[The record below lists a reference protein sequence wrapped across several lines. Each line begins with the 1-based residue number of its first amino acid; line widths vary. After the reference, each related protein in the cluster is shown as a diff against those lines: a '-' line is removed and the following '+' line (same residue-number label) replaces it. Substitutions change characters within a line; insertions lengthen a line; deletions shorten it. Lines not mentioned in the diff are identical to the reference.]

1 MIDHLPLPSL
11 GRVLIALLLG
21 CLAPAARA
29 EIVLSQVIVDMKPGS
44 SEFQDIEVYN
54 DGDERLFVAA
64 EPARILNPGQV
75 DETRVSEP
83 DPSAL
88 GLLVSPQRLVLE
100 PGQRRVV
107 RVAALGGRGATDKV
121 YRVAIKPVAGEL
133 SATSTAL
140 KVLVG
145 YDALV
150 LLRPAAI
157 AGEVTAVLHGRR
169 LTFHNGS
176 NTAQE
181 IYDGEQCAAG
191 QDCAKLP
198 TRRVYAGAEWTFDL
212 PGDAPVK
219 FTVSDGTRARRGVFP

>member
-1 MIDHLPLPSL
+1 MIDHLPVPSL

-75 DETRVSEP
+75 NETRVSEP
-83 DPSAL
+83 DPSAF

-107 RVAALGGRGATDKV
+107 RVAALGGRAATDKV

-133 SATSTAL
+133 SAAATAL

-145 YDALV
+145 YDVLV
-150 LLRPAAI
+150 LLRPAAV
-157 AGEVTAVLHGRR
+157 AGEVTAVRQGRKI
-169 LTFHNGS
+169 TFHNGS

-181 IYDGEQCAAG
+181 IYNGRQCVAG
-191 QDCAKLP
+191 QPCVALPAK
-198 TRRVYAGAEWTFDL
+198 RVYAGADWCIAL
-212 PGDAPVK
+212 PDDAPAE
-219 FTVSDGTRARRGVFP
+219 FTVSDGTRSRRAAFP